1 MTRAPVCQ
9 CGVSPHCRVCRQ
21 LLVPLL
27 HMINRASGQWSQWPV
42 VSAPRRN
49 KSPASS
55 NYLQELRSSRTQAS
69 CSVQHTSWAE
79 IRASNEGSLRFHN
92 HGDGPYRHGRLEESS
107 FLKKGS
113 LRALIER
120 QKVVAITNWAR
131 HRGAED
137 EDHRED
143 VSAVTGSG
151 FCW

>member
-55 NYLQELRSSRTQAS
+55 NYQPGTPQQPDTGQPPDNAPPNISQPKSLRSAVFSKVIFTLFKLILECKVSLILTENDTNNPNHQMLGHPVCSR
-69 CSVQHTSWAE
+69 
-79 IRASNEGSLRFHN
+79 
-92 HGDGPYRHGRLEESS
+92 
-107 FLKKGS
+107 
-113 LRALIER
+113 
-120 QKVVAITNWAR
+120 
-131 HRGAED
+131 
-137 EDHRED
+137 
-143 VSAVTGSG
+143 G
-151 FCW
+151 F